1 MSETSPILVK
11 SLDLREGRK
20 NVQKGSSEHCGA
32 VVFLGVGFLC
42 VLGFFHEKRFRM
54 GFSVV

>member
-1 MSETSPILVK
+1 MSETSPIPVK

-32 VVFLGVGFLC
+32 VVLG
-42 VLGFFHEKRFRM
+42 
-54 GFSVV
+54 GFSLCFGLISRKEV